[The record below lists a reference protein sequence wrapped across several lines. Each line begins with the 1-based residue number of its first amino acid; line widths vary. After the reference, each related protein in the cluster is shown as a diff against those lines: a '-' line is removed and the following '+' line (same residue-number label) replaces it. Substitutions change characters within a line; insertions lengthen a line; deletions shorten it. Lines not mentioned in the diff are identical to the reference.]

1 MDTGA
6 RPALMLTTP
15 FIKENDILKAVGPTT
30 DAIVG
35 TGIGGETVGS
45 VGRVKYVTIGGLT
58 SANPPVHLPTEPAGA
73 LDDKSILGIIGGGV
87 WRGYV
92 FTVDYPNSRF
102 LLRPIPGARIPEYDM
117 SGIALITTFEDR
129 HKFTV
134 NRVAKGSPAEE
145 AGIKKGDV
153 ITTIDGNRHLG
164 PPSGFGTSSR
174 SADARSS
181 LRWSAM
187 VRSRTRRSLSAHSFR
202 PTEGL
207 PRRDTLRRVQS
218 TATLKSGINQPG
230 GRDCAFLHEFLR
242 TVLRACL
249 FDPKRSPASSK
260 RSYPTSAATWPSRA
274 SVPYF
279 RSETALRASM
289 DSATA

>member
-1 MDTGA
+1 
-6 RPALMLTTP
+6 MLTTP

-45 VGRVKYVTIGGLT
+45 VGRVKSVTIGGLT

-153 ITTIDGNRHLG
+153 ITTIDGKPAASWTAER
-164 PPSGFGTSSR
+164 
-174 SADARSS
+174 
-181 LRWSAM
+181 
-187 VRSRTRRSLSAHSFR
+187 VRNLF
-202 PTEGL
+202 TERGRKVKL
-207 PRRDTLRRVQS
+207 TLERDGQIENKEITLRPLV
-218 TATLKSGINQPG
+218 
-230 GRDCAFLHEFLR
+230 
-242 TVLRACL
+242 
-249 FDPKRSPASSK
+249 
-260 RSYPTSAATWPSRA
+260 
-274 SVPYF
+274 
-279 RSETALRASM
+279 
-289 DSATA
+289 